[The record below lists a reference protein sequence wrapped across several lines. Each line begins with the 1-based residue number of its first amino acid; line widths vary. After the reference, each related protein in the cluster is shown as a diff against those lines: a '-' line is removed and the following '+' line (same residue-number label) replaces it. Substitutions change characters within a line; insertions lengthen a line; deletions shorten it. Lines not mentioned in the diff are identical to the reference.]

1 MKLYKHIIAAAV
13 LTTMA
18 GSALALGNADNKGLH
33 AQQRLMQT
41 FPGVHKWNDGQRDRI
56 FYGQL
61 MTTAK
66 TPQAAAQQWLKQ
78 YGASF
83 GAGVLDL
90 VSTWEGDIRDGKF
103 YAIHYTQQVGG
114 LDVEGSVGRVLVRN
128 NLDGTWSVVYA
139 AGLFASLP
147 KGGFAPL
154 THTAQDALNFVQG
167 SNFGHL
173 PQWSTPELVAY
184 QLVDAN
190 GATAVRA
197 WKFVGENPD
206 LANREK
212 YTFFVDANTGALL
225 EARNEVLNIDV
236 FGFVRGF
243 GSPGNLPDEAS
254 NPPVLLPIND
264 AQVSISGGNSAFAD
278 ASGFFNITHSGSSD
292 VTITSNFDTGHW
304 VNINNQ
310 ASGGV
315 LSASATATPG
325 SEANLEYNST
335 PSEYETSQVNAFIY
349 TGRIHNLFTDRSSW
363 TGMNFRATVN
373 VNINSSCN
381 AFFDGSSTNFF
392 RKAGGCNNTA
402 YSTVVTHEYGHYV
415 VNRLGLSQGA
425 FGEGYGDTCSEL
437 VSDTGIVGEDFFTNG
452 GFIRDNDNVIRTYP
466 CSGEVHFCGQ
476 LLAGVW
482 WHMRENFGA
491 TYGSADG
498 LEQVTQL
505 MVDWSLITTGGQGD
519 NSAHPGTAI
528 EVLTLDDDDGN
539 LGNGTP
545 NYDDICAAFELHNVP
560 CPDIVP
566 LVFVYPDGLPTLV
579 SPSGGTTMHVQI
591 LGNAGFTP
599 DPGTGV
605 FHLDTGSGFSDI
617 PMNEIADNFYEV
629 VFPAIEC
636 QTDVAYYFSG
646 LATDGTMGQD
656 PQDAPADFYAA
667 YSAESRS
674 LFLDDDFQDDKG
686 WTTVNESTGA
696 NWNRSAPIGNNG
708 GNPTSDFDGS
718 GKAYITG
725 FLTFQDVDGGTVR
738 LLSPVFDMSGAVDP
752 TISYARWFHNSNP
765 QDNDSLVIEVSN
777 DFGANW
783 TVMEDLGHQGNQWIQ
798 VIQHVT
804 DYVPVTSGVQFR
816 FSASDIGDDSL
827 TEAGVDAVLIEEV
840 DCGNV
845 CVADFN
851 GDGNVNTQDVTAFL
865 NAWNAQDA
873 SADINMDGNVN
884 TQDVTAFLNLWNIG
898 CG

>member
-1 MKLYKHIIAAAV
+1 MKLYKHLIAAAC
-13 LTTMA
+13 LAATA
-18 GSALALGNADNKGLH
+18 GSTLALGNADNKGVH
-33 AQQRLMQT
+33 AQQNLMQK
-41 FPGVHKWNDGQRDRI
+41 FPGVQKWNDGQRDRI
-56 FYGQL
+56 FYGTL

-66 TPQAAAQQWLKQ
+66 TPQRAAREWLKNNERV
-78 YGASF
+78 F
-83 GAGVLDL
+83 GAGDL
-90 VSTWEGDIRDGKF
+90 NLVKHWEGNVRDGKF
-103 YAIHYTQQVGG
+103 YALQYTQKAGG
-114 LDVEGSVGRVLVRN
+114 LTVENSVGRVLVRN

-139 AGLFASLP
+139 AGLFAAMP
-147 KGGFAPL
+147 EGGYAPM
-154 THTAQDALNFVQG
+154 TRTAQDAINFIKG
-167 SNFGHL
+167 SDFGRL
-173 PQWSTPELVAY
+173 PQWSQAQLVAF
-184 QLVDAN
+184 QQAGPN
-190 GATAVRA
+190 GVTAVRA

-212 YTFFVDANTGALL
+212 FTFFVDANTGALL

-243 GSPGNLPDEAS
+243 GSPGNKPDEAS
-254 NPPVLLPIND
+254 NPPALLPIND
-264 AQVSISGGNSAFAD
+264 AQVAVSGGNSAFAD
-278 ASGFFNITHSGSSD
+278 SSGFFNISHNGSSD

-304 VNINNQ
+304 ANINNQ
-310 ASGGV
+310 GGGGV

-325 SEANLEYNST
+325 TEASLEYNST
-335 PSEYETSQVNAFIY
+335 PSEFETAQVNAFIY

-381 AFFDGSSTNFF
+381 AFFDGSSINFF

-415 VNRLGLSQGA
+415 VSRLNLAQGA
-425 FGEGYGDTCSEL
+425 FGEGYGDICSEL
-437 VSDTGIVGEDFFTNG
+437 VSDTGVVGEDFFTNG
-452 GFIRDNDNVIRTYP
+452 GIIRDNDNTIRTYP

-482 WHMRENFGA
+482 WHMRENFGV
-491 TYGSADG
+491 TYGSAPG
-498 LEQVTQL
+498 LEQTRQL

-566 LVFVYPDGLPTLV
+566 LVFSYPDGLPTLV
-579 SPSGGTTMHVQI
+579 SPAGGTTMHVQI
-591 LGNAGFTP
+591 IGNAGFTP
-599 DPGTGV
+599 APGTGV

-617 PMNEIADNFYEV
+617 PMNELADNFYEV
-629 VFPAIEC
+629 VFPPIDC
-636 QTDVAYYFSG
+636 MTDVAYYFSG
-646 LATDGTMGQD
+646 EATDGTVGQD
-656 PQDAPADFYAA
+656 PQDAPADSYAA

-674 LFLDDDFQDDKG
+674 LFLNDNFENDNG
-686 WTTVNESTGA
+686 WTRVNESTGA
-696 NWNRSAPIGNNG
+696 NWNRSTPSGNNG

-718 GKAYITG
+718 GKAFITG
-725 FLTFQDVDGGTVR
+725 FLVFQDVDGGTVR
-738 LLSPVFDMSGAVDP
+738 LLSPIFDMSGATDP

-765 QDNDSLVIEVSN
+765 QDADSLVIEVSN
-777 DFGANW
+777 DFGATW

-798 VIQHVT
+798 VLKHVT
-804 DYVPVTSGVQFR
+804 DYVPLTSGVQFR
-816 FSASDIGDDSL
+816 FSASDIGEDSL
-827 TEAGVDAVLIEEV
+827 TEAGIDAVLIQEV
-840 DCGNV
+840 DCGNT

-865 NAWNAQDA
+865 NAWNAQDS
-873 SADINMDGNVN
+873 SADINMDGTVN
-884 TQDVTAFLNLWNIG
+884 TQDVTAFLNLWNLG